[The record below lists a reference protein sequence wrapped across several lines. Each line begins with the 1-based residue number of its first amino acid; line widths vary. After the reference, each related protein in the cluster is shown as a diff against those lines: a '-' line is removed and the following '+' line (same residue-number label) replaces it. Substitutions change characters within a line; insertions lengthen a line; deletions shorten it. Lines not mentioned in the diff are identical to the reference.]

1 MIVFPESWTRERDE
15 RLGQY
20 YAKDRS
26 RRLEQL
32 RHRLRTPFPFGPGAD
47 EGYTAPHLDTH
58 ARTLAALLE
67 KSRIKRED
75 YTSASALLAALI
87 LHAPLLE
94 SGAAAIGLLSL
105 HPANFEKVV
114 STFDRQRSNTGPTE
128 SA

>member
-32 RHRLRTPFPFGPGAD
+32 RHRLRTPFPFGSPGDAD
-47 EGYTAPHLDTH
+47 GITPHLETH

-67 KSRIKRED
+67 KSGMKRGD
-75 YTSASALLAALI
+75 YKSASALLAALI
-87 LHAPLLE
+87 LHAPLLNA
-94 SGAAAIGLLSL
+94 GAAVIGLLSL
-105 HPANFEKVV
+105 HPAKFAKVV
-114 STFDRQRSNTGPTE
+114 ETFDRQVSNPAPAETP
-128 SA
+128 